1 MGDLGPEFGIRRATR
16 LIADAVDAYRSA
28 DNFEEAGR
36 ARRLDRA
43 MLDIREALLA
53 WGVSP
58 KDWVAPENVAANQL
72 RWAMDVMGAA
82 LLAYERYRGQRRTP
96 AYGLGY
102 EAQELDRRV
111 QHMATALGLWEAP
124 RV

>member
-1 MGDLGPEFGIRRATR
+1 MSDPGPEFGIRRATR

-28 DNFEEAGR
+28 DDFEEASR
-36 ARRLDRA
+36 ARRFDRA
-43 MLDIREALLA
+43 MLDLREALLA
-53 WGVSP
+53 WGATP
-58 KDWVAPENVAANQL
+58 KDWVAPENVSVNQL

-96 AYGLGY
+96 ASDLGY

-111 QHMATALGLWEAP
+111 QHMATALDLWEAP